1 MVLRGEIMT
10 VFLKEEDISLVLCG
24 EAGQGIQTVEAI
36 LVQAIKQSGYNIFST
51 KEYMSRVRGGQNSTE
66 IRVSSHRVASY
77 VDRIDLL
84 LALSSGAID
93 HLRDRIS
100 PDTLIIGDPQH
111 IKSAKGDKTADFNLD
126 SNFIEIPLMETAQ
139 DMGGPI
145 FANVIAAGVLSCL
158 LDIPKEIFDGLI
170 SDMFTRK
177 GQEIL
182 QKDLK
187 AGEAGYSIGKNLME
201 SETGESESDSINISL
216 QGESSVR
223 DELLINGTDA
233 MGFGC
238 LAGECRFM
246 SSYPM
251 TPSTPLQTVLASNAH
266 EFELVYEQAEDEIA
280 AINMALGAS
289 YAGARSIV
297 ATSGSGFALMEEG
310 VGLAGMI
317 ETPVVICIGQRPG
330 PAVGLPTRTSQED
343 LNLALYS
350 GPGEF
355 PRIIFAPG
363 KLEDAFT
370 LTCRAFIMAEKYQ
383 IPVFILFDQYFADCY
398 YNIPSLPLEEVE
410 NENYLVKTTPE
421 YKRYLI
427 THDGVTPR
435 GIPGYGDGLVVVDSD
450 EHDEEGHITEDLKIR
465 TQMVDK
471 RLQKM
476 EEICED
482 AVAPE
487 LVGSEDYHGLIIGWG
502 STYWPIREAL
512 ENISRKHPD
521 EKLGFLYFKQVYPF
535 HKSVAE
541 YLEKAED
548 VIILENNAQGQMA
561 NLIKLE
567 TGFEIQE
574 KFLKYDGM
582 PFSVEEVEERVM
594 KFMGRGDDGI
604 KGDDRAQD
612 EGEVLK

>member
-1 MVLRGEIMT
+1 MRDNVSRGEIMT

-36 LVQAIKQSGYNIFST
+36 LAQAVKQSGYNIFST

-77 VDRIDLL
+77 VDRIDIL
-84 LALSSGAID
+84 LALSSGAVN
-93 HLRDRIS
+93 HLKDRIS
-100 PDTLIIGDPQH
+100 SDTLIIGDPEH
-111 IKSAKGDKTADFNLD
+111 LKSVKDNKIFD
-126 SNFIEIPLMETAQ
+126 SVSGPNFIEIPLMETAQ
-139 DMGGPI
+139 EMGGSI
-145 FANVIAAGVLSCL
+145 FANVIAAGALSCL
-158 LDIPKEIFDGLI
+158 LSIPKEIFDGLI
-170 SDMFTRK
+170 SDMFARK

-187 AGEAGYSIGKNLME
+187 AGEAGYSIGKHLME
-201 SETGESESDSINISL
+201 SETGKSETDTIHISL

-233 MGFGC
+233 VGFGC

-251 TPSTPLQTVLASNAH
+251 TPSTPLQNFLAGNAH

-317 ETPVVICIGQRPG
+317 ETPVVIYLGQRPG

-370 LTCRAFIMAEKYQ
+370 LTQHAFNMAEKYQ
-383 IPVFILFDQYFADCY
+383 IPVFILSDQYFADCY
-398 YNIPSLPLEEVE
+398 YNIPSLPLEGVE

-471 RLQKM
+471 RLQK
-476 EEICED
+476 IDGIRED

-487 LVGSEDYHGLIIGWG
+487 LVGEEDYHSLVIGWG

-512 ENISRKHPD
+512 ENISRNYHD
-521 EKLGFLYFKQVYPF
+521 EKIAFLHFKQVYPF
-535 HKSVAE
+535 HKYVAE

-548 VIILENNAQGQMA
+548 VIIMENNAQGQLA

-582 PFSVEEVEERVM
+582 PFSVEEVEERIR
-594 KFMGRGDDGI
+594 KFMGIGDE
-604 KGDDRAQD
+604 GDMGTASS
-612 EGEVLK
+612 GEVLK